1 VRVRRDSFSL
11 FADTIRW
18 RVALVL
24 GVLIALLM
32 VVLGFLNISLG
43 QQDMAAL
50 SWAILAVV
58 IGCLVALVL
67 LPRRLGGTLFFGAIA
82 ALLVLAMVFGHVQ
95 QRPMQ
100 HWGYIF
106 PPLIA
111 FLLRP
116 GPALAAMIGF
126 GLLVLG
132 SHWTLLS
139 LIERVRFGSAYGL
152 LVGFTFTYA
161 LLQHHATRLLRYH
174 SEHDALTNCLNR
186 RTFNALLQQL
196 HLAGDAAAASPC
208 CFLLIDIDHFKSIND
223 QHGHLVGDRV
233 ITEVAAGL
241 GRALDAETP
250 LFRYGG
256 EEFAVLLRD
265 TALPGGVALA
275 ERLRQA
281 VAGTP
286 FVGMTLTISVGVA
299 EWRPGRDGIES
310 ALGRADG
317 AMYEAKR
324 SGRNRVAAVGAASPN
339 RAPPAEVPAATAS

>member
-1 VRVRRDSFSL
+1 VRRDSFSVL
-11 FADTIRW
+11 ADTIRW

-24 GVLIALLM
+24 GALIALLM
-32 VVLGFLNISLG
+32 VVLGLLNIALG
-43 QQDMAAL
+43 QHDLALL
-50 SWAILAVV
+50 SWTVLAVAL
-58 IGCLVALVL
+58 GCLLALAL
-67 LPRRLGGTLFFGAIA
+67 APRRVGGTLFFVAIA
-82 ALLVLAMVFGHVQ
+82 LLLVLVMLFGHMQ

-111 FLLRP
+111 FVLRP
-116 GPALAAMIGF
+116 GLALAAMVAY

-132 SHWTLLS
+132 SHWQMLAM
-139 LIERVRFGSAYGL
+139 IDRVRFGSAYGL
-152 LVGFTFTYA
+152 LVGFTYTYA

-174 SEHDALTNCLNR
+174 SERDALTNCLNR

-196 HLAGDAAAASPC
+196 QGRAGSQASRC
-208 CFLLIDIDHFKSIND
+208 CFLLLDIDHFKSIND

-241 GRALDAETP
+241 GRELDPATP

-265 TALPGGVALA
+265 TALADGVLLA

-281 VAGTP
+281 IERDT
-286 FVGMTLTISVGVA
+286 FVGLQLTISVGVA
-299 EWRPGRDGIES
+299 EWLPDSGGIET

-324 SGRNRVAAVGAASPN
+324 GGRNRVAAAPAPAARPTPVASP
-339 RAPPAEVPAATAS
+339 A

>member
-1 VRVRRDSFSL
+1 VRRDSFSVL
-11 FADTIRW
+11 ADTIRW

-24 GVLIALLM
+24 GAIIALLM
-32 VVLGFLNISLG
+32 VVLGVLNIALG
-43 QQDMAAL
+43 QPDLALL
-50 SWAILAVV
+50 SWTVLAVAV
-58 IGCLVALVL
+58 SCLVALALV
-67 LPRRLGGTLFFGAIA
+67 PRRLGGTLFFAAIA
-82 ALLVLAMVFGHVQ
+82 ALLVLVVLFGQMQ

-100 HWGYIF
+100 HWAYVF
-106 PPLIA
+106 PPLIV
-111 FLLRP
+111 FVLRP
-116 GPALAAMIGF
+116 GPALAAMVAF

-132 SHWTLLS
+132 SHWQMLS
-139 LIERVRFGSAYGL
+139 MIDRVRFGSAYGL
-152 LVGFTFTYA
+152 LTGFTYTYA

-186 RTFNALLQQL
+186 RTFNARLQQL
-196 HLAGDAAAASPC
+196 HGRAASPGAPC
-208 CFLLIDIDHFKSIND
+208 CFLLLDIDHFKSIND

-241 GRALDAETP
+241 GRELDAETP

-265 TALPGGVALA
+265 TALAEGALLA

-281 VAGTP
+281 IERDTY
-286 FVGMTLTISVGVA
+286 VGLQLTISVGVA
-299 EWRPGRDGIES
+299 EWHPDSDGIET

-324 SGRNRVAAVGAASPN
+324 GGRNRVV
-339 RAPPAEVPAATAS
+339 AATAAAARRMPVASPA